1 MNNLQITPI
10 HCAAINPNSE
20 ILKALLDAKPEY
32 SIMDYEM
39 RKPIHYAA
47 SSQTTDTLKYLISKG
62 VDIRE
67 GDRKKMTPLMIASK
81 HGRLHN
87 VKLLLELVQEEQERT
102 TLLKVKSRE
111 GQRAIHYAALNGHLE
126 IVKILF
132 EAGADLSNNGH
143 YRLSPLH

>member
-1 MNNLQITPI
+1 
-10 HCAAINPNSE
+10 
-20 ILKALLDAKPEY
+20 
-32 SIMDYEM
+32 M

-87 VKLLLELVQEEQERT
+87 VKLLLELV
-102 TLLKVKSRE
+102 
-111 GQRAIHYAALNGHLE
+111 
-126 IVKILF
+126 
-132 EAGADLSNNGH
+132 
-143 YRLSPLH
+143 